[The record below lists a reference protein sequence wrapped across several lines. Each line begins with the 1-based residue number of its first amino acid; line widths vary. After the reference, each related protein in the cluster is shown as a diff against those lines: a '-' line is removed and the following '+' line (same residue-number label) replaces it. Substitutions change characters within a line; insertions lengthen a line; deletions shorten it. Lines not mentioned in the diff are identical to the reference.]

1 MVQCAYLK
9 LSSLRSF
16 VCALRNFAS
25 RISSF
30 SYAKN
35 RQEAQRTAKNIERN
49 AKRTI
54 ESSRRAKTQ
63 STHTLARLAPVLL
76 APTFLLALTLGCASH
91 PYLPGRVVED
101 RPRREQLIAQL
112 ARTWPAQFELT
123 QRVALTVGR
132 QRHDFLGFLVY
143 RNDNT
148 FRAIATGEMGGKAFD
163 FYSDGRESK
172 IIKKPRGMPERPL
185 SEGVMEDIPHLFG
198 WTHETE
204 PFLMERGGVTG
215 LVVPGSCESD
225 KEYVFGPD
233 GRLRQTIE
241 SERGR
246 IIREATFSDYR
257 VLPGWDE
264 AIPTRITLKNDRWHY
279 GLEVEVLK
287 IHPVK
292 PGGELMKPRP

>member
-1 MVQCAYLK
+1 MAGG
-9 LSSLRSF
+9 
-16 VCALRNFAS
+16 
-25 RISSF
+25 
-30 SYAKN
+30 
-35 RQEAQRTAKNIERN
+35 
-49 AKRTI
+49 
-54 ESSRRAKTQ
+54 AKTR
-63 STHTLARLAPVLL
+63 STHILARLAPLLL
-76 APTFLLALTLGCASH
+76 APTFLLALAVGCASH

-101 RPRREQLIAQL
+101 RPRREELVAQL
-112 ARTWPAQFELT
+112 ARTWPEQFELT

-163 FYSDGRESK
+163 FYSDGRQSK

-185 SEGVMEDIPHLFG
+185 REGAIEDIRHLFG
-198 WTHETE
+198 WTHAEE
-204 PFLMERGGVTG
+204 PTLTARDDGAAG
-215 LVVPGSCESD
+215 LVVKSGPERI
-225 KEYVFGPD
+225 KEYLFSPG
-233 GRLRQTIE
+233 GRPRQTIE

-246 IIREATFSDYR
+246 IVREAAYSDYR

-264 AIPTRITLKNDRWHY
+264 SIPTRITLKNYRWHY

-292 PGGELMKPRP
+292 PGAELMKPRP